1 MIFINSRFDYLEE
14 RAEFVLE
21 TIEQSSTEGIAQKSI
36 VKVFYTLPRSNT
48 PDSDF
53 RDEDVNMRI
62 PLEATTKGMEN
73 ANETRSETLSFIE
86 LAEHAKNDITDGMK
100 KAVE

>member
-1 MIFINSRFDYLEE
+1 MFNTF
-14 RAEFVLE
+14 
-21 TIEQSSTEGIAQKSI
+21 
-36 VKVFYTLPRSNT
+36 PRSNT

-86 LAEHAKNDITDGMK
+86 FAEHAKNDIANGMK
-100 KAVE
+100 KAIE

>member
-1 MIFINSRFDYLEE
+1 MILINSRFDFLE
-14 RAEFVLE
+14 RRTEFVME

-53 RDEDVNMRI
+53 GDEDVNVRI
-62 PLEATTKGMEN
+62 PL
-73 ANETRSETLSFIE
+73 
-86 LAEHAKNDITDGMK
+86 
-100 KAVE
+100 